1 MGPCRQ
7 TGSTGSGGGREVKG
21 VTVLGVVTTP
31 GVRRFRLVG
40 ELDDSG
46 VGRVV
51 EALHIRRGTAGDV
64 QLDLRRLTC
73 RDGSVILLFMHVSAL
88 LGTGGRLSLLF
99 PKEPVLR
106 LADSIGLE
114 DDLPNVRIVRHPSHA
129 G

>member
-1 MGPCRQ
+1 M
-7 TGSTGSGGGREVKG
+7 KG